1 MRNIITHNT
10 SMNKRYIFTNQVSN
24 KLKSLDLLPEWLVNY
39 PDFCD
44 QIKMIRETLGMT
56 QFQLARK
63 VNRSLR
69 TVQLIESGD
78 VTPKISTLKEIAKAL
93 NAELTIALIPQQN
106 IVKFLNEKAMNK
118 ASQMVKM
125 NKASAMLENQMP
137 SKRDEKEQTLR
148 LKNEILERRRDIL
161 WDQKRSEK

>member
-1 MRNIITHNT
+1 
-10 SMNKRYIFTNQVSN
+10 MNKRYLFTNQVSN

-39 PDFCD
+39 PDFSD

-69 TVQLIESGD
+69 TIQLIESGE
-78 VTPKISTLKEIAKAL
+78 VWPKISTLKEIAKAL
-93 NAELTIALIPQQN
+93 NTELTIALIPQQN

-125 NKASAMLENQMP
+125 NKASATLENQTP